1 MKKGGLWIVLVVM
14 IVTLSGCSVSTIKER
29 IEQWVNRVMHR
40 DQINE
45 QWFEVNRKF
54 LLDALFA
61 ETWYMDLNRTW
72 LTAIPNVC
80 GLLTLEEAS
89 MVQILSLANNKIRV
103 VNQDLSCLTNLRVLN
118 LSYNEIVDV
127 VTIGDLPAL
136 QELLLHKNK
145 ITKTETIGN
154 MNLPSLNRL
163 SLAYNNIKEVTN
175 LGNLQSLIVLELQ
188 HNVIERMVGIE
199 NLDRLQEL
207 KVEFNRLTD
216 LPFLDQLQNLKS
228 ITTAGNT
235 LAETIENKAKEIQ
248 ARFMQSRTP
257 EPTMGEIVVDVAE

>member
-1 MKKGGLWIVLVVM
+1 MKKGGVWIALVVM
-14 IVTLSGCSVSTIKER
+14 IMTLSGCSVSDLKQR
-29 IEQWVNRVMHR
+29 VEQWVGRVMHR
-40 DQINE
+40 DQVNE
-45 QWFEVNRKF
+45 QGFEVNRRF
-54 LLDALFA
+54 LLDALYE
-61 ETWYMDLNRTW
+61 ETGYMEISKSW
-72 LTAIPNVC
+72 LTAIPDIC

-89 MVQILSLANNKIRV
+89 MVQILSLANNKIRIV
-103 VNQDLSCLTNLRVLN
+103 DQDLSCLTNLRVLN
-118 LSYNEIVDV
+118 LSYNQIVDV
-127 VTIGDLPAL
+127 VTLGELPAL

-145 ITKTETIGN
+145 IIQTETIGN

-175 LGNLQSLIVLELQ
+175 LGNLQNLIVLELQ

-207 KVEFNRLTD
+207 KVEFNKLTD
-216 LPFLDQLQNLKS
+216 LPFLDQLEQLKS

-248 ARFMQSRTP
+248 ARFMQSRTI
-257 EPTMGEIVVDVAE
+257 EPTEGEIIVEVAE